1 MSYSTQTLSPVCL
14 PSVYLTSL
22 HVTKSPSPPP
32 TPPTLFLHTE
42 SNSKTGAGENLRMR
56 LVVYKSVYPFPLLP
70 VSRGEVHFI
79 QNLTFI
85 KNVTYHTNAKLN
97 HTSILFFNHCFLS
110 LISFLLVINFLH
122 CRESLTFL
130 FCLTHIVKRVTFRF
144 RSYLSIF
151 HCPRKVSYNVNVM
164 FNISQCIVMKD
175 TLHLDSFTQEHIKT
189 DS

>member
-1 MSYSTQTLSPVCL
+1 
-14 PSVYLTSL
+14 
-22 HVTKSPSPPP
+22 
-32 TPPTLFLHTE
+32 
-42 SNSKTGAGENLRMR
+42 MR
-56 LVVYKSVYPFPLLP
+56 LVVYKSVYAFPLLP

-85 KNVTYHTNAKLN
+85 KNITYHTNAKLN

-151 HCPRKVSYNVNVM
+151 HCLRKISYNANVM

-175 TLHLDSFTQEHIKT
+175 TLHLDSFTQDHIKT
-189 DS
+189 GS